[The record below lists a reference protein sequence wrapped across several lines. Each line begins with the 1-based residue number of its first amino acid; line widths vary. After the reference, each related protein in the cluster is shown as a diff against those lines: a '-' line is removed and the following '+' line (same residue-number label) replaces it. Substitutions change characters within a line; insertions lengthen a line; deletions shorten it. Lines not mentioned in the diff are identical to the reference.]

1 VELKNVV
8 FVDRDEFRKKELK
21 NVCVDRDEFRKF
33 PENVPMKQNYYLL
46 LTWIIYVNSIAQTS
60 SLIQNFRK
68 GDQKI
73 PNRKRSSQEWSDF
86 TLQVHSELQ
95 SLQFPETTISSSLPT
110 ATSSTFCNDP
120 YRSFLVLELGNEE
133 QINGFAAIFQFAAS
147 ALAIAHALNRT
158 LVEIIP
164 RDNPPVNYNQ
174 EDFIPRAI
182 NYLSLANQR
191 TNDAWT
197 RAPSA
202 ACGGRKL
209 SCFFEPISAC
219 AFYPSIDSP
228 INHIPLLDATSMSSA
243 LTQQNVRILRINSI
257 SNSRPLIM
265 AATRGDYA
273 PVWAKERYS
282 CSVIPVSV
290 SMTRVFSPCR
300 VPLWFPAVQ
309 SFMFKPTFRIRQLL
323 GEDVIQSMWK
333 SGSPSFAVHIR
344 RGDAVTLDW
353 RSHATAEEYVYSLIP
368 MKNSLSKAENR
379 VYDDQNSIPQLE
391 STLPSSA
398 SFPLYIATDSTSERY
413 NAITYASLVG
423 GLQPLSSPALLLFHS
438 KKANTSEDL
447 TEEVHVNTEQFLR
460 AYISSSPLISR
471 TDFDKREG
479 EGLPE
484 KASNSIQEFKS
495 SNYEDFIDSLSQTA
509 VQNGD
514 RSQNSLLRHLTN
526 AMSTRD
532 MTDGVIADILALSHA
547 TFLVGTCFSQ
557 VSRLASEIRVA
568 RALQEFQETFEQ
580 VASYPQFVA
589 LDSKQCRAFTR
600 HSYTINIDWRTT
612 FDTWSDEY

>member
-1 VELKNVV
+1 
-8 FVDRDEFRKKELK
+8 
-21 NVCVDRDEFRKF
+21 
-33 PENVPMKQNYYLL
+33 MKQNYFLL
-46 LTWIIYVNSIAQTS
+46 LTLSIYLISIVQTS
-60 SLIQNFRK
+60 SYIQNFRK

-73 PNRKRSSQEWSDF
+73 PRRKRSSQQWSDF
-86 TLQVHSELQ
+86 TRQVHSELQ
-95 SLQFPETTISSSLPT
+95 SLQFPETTTSSSPLLT

-182 NYLSLANQR
+182 NYLSLSNLR
-191 TNDAWT
+191 TNDPWT

-202 ACGGRKL
+202 SCGGRKL

-228 INHIPLLDATSMSSA
+228 INHIPLLDATSMSAA
-243 LTQQNVRILRINSI
+243 LTQQNVRILRMNSI

-273 PVWAKERYS
+273 PVWVKERYS
-282 CSVIPVSV
+282 CTVIPVSV
-290 SMTRVFSPCR
+290 SSTRVFSPCR

-353 RSHATAEEYVYSLIP
+353 RSHAMAEEYIDTLIP
-368 MKNSLSKAENR
+368 MKNSLSQAEKR
-379 VYDDQNSIPQLE
+379 VYNDQISTPQLE
-391 STLPSSA
+391 STLASSD
-398 SFPLYIATDSTSERY
+398 SFPLYIATDSTSARQK
-413 NAITYASLVG
+413 AITYASLLG
-423 GLQPLSSPALLLFHS
+423 GLHHLSSPALLLLHP
-438 KKANTSEDL
+438 KKANTSEDF
-447 TEEVHVNTEQFLR
+447 TGEVHVNTEQFLR
-460 AYISSSPLISR
+460 AFISSSPLISQN
-471 TDFDKREG
+471 DLDKREG
-479 EGLPE
+479 EGFP
-484 KASNSIQEFKS
+484 KRASNSIQEFKS
-495 SNYEDFIDSLSQTA
+495 SVYEDFINSLSKTA
-509 VQNGD
+509 VQNGN
-514 RSQNSLLRHLTN
+514 RSQDSELLLRHLTN
-526 AMSTRD
+526 AISTRD
-532 MTDGVIADILALSHA
+532 MTDGVIADIFALSHA

-568 RALQEFQETFEQ
+568 RALQEFQENFEQ
-580 VASYPQFVA
+580 VANYPQFVA
-589 LDSKQCRAFTR
+589 LCPLSRLIYCPPPPLLYIFHNRSQNRM
-600 HSYTINIDWRTT
+600 
-612 FDTWSDEY
+612 